1 MFHFPNT
8 EQDTPFVYFGT
19 PRLQIS
25 TETTPLKGVFRE
37 KDRSHSAYPWYFG
50 MLHARSLQRFCRWFS
65 KVFLLLEA
73 PECAWNEVSLHAHS
87 NLCCEGRS
95 YELYSSLADMKTWL
109 FVCLWASSPV
119 CQLLIAAVMFRKSL
133 HREFPMFFSYTLF
146 RALTVLVVLPLALF
160 HLISDTQYY
169 RAEWLHETG
178 CMLLRFAII
187 YELFR
192 VVSSSYSGLNKAGM
206 ELFRWG
212 TAALFFVSVIAAV
225 SLRANPPNGWIDA
238 SLNILDRT
246 VDVVQVGLLLI
257 MLVLVRY
264 LRLSWRS
271 YSFGIA
277 VGLGVFAAIDLI
289 TSAILAQSGSI
300 ASAQQKHLAGII
312 DLTNLVTYQA
322 CTLIWLVYA
331 LLPEQT
337 SKTVATVP
345 EHDLDSWNQ
354 ELERLLQR

>member
-1 MFHFPNT
+1 
-8 EQDTPFVYFGT
+8 
-19 PRLQIS
+19 
-25 TETTPLKGVFRE
+25 
-37 KDRSHSAYPWYFG
+37 
-50 MLHARSLQRFCRWFS
+50 
-65 KVFLLLEA
+65 
-73 PECAWNEVSLHAHS
+73 
-87 NLCCEGRS
+87 
-95 YELYSSLADMKTWL
+95 
-109 FVCLWASSPV
+109 
-119 CQLLIAAVMFRKSL
+119 
-133 HREFPMFFSYTLF
+133 
-146 RALTVLVVLPLALF
+146 
-160 HLISDTQYY
+160 
-169 RAEWLHETG
+169 
-178 CMLLRFAII
+178 MLLRFAII